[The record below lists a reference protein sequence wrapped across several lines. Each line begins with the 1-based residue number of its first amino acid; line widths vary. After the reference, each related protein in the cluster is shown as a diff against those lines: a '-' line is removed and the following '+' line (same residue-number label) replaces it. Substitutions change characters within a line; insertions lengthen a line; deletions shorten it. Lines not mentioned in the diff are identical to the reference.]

1 MLAGDFEISVEVY
14 CRLITDS
21 PDQMPFV
28 QQRFLRMRDRNL
40 YEIASFE
47 LEEVLAKLDYTH
59 AAYSQMYQL
68 LIWLLIETEEYNR
81 AYHIARQFENS
92 TPYDIYSLFTLG
104 HQLRSSHQFRSEE
117 RRVGKGSSER

>member
-40 YEIASFE
+40 YEIVFFE

-68 LIWLLIETEEYNR
+68 LIWFLIETEEYNR
-81 AYHIARQFENS
+81 AYHVALYFVISITLLNFS
-92 TPYDIYSLFTLG
+92 HLDLVILHGIYIHLYMS
-104 HQLRSSHQFRSEE
+104 
-117 RRVGKGSSER
+117 V

>member
-1 MLAGDFEISVEVY
+1 
-14 CRLITDS
+14 
-21 PDQMPFV
+21 MPFV

-47 LEEVLAKLDYTH
+47 LEEVLAELDYTH

-81 AYHIARQFENS
+81 AYHVARQFENS

-104 HQLRSSHQFRSEE
+104 HQLRSAQDRKSTRLNSSH
-117 RRVGKGSSER
+117 VA

>member
-1 MLAGDFEISVEVY
+1 MLAGYFELSVEVY
-14 CRLITDS
+14 FRLITDS

-47 LEEVLAKLDYTH
+47 LEEVLAELDYTH

-81 AYHIARQFENS
+81 AYHVARQVENS
-92 TPYDIYSLFTLG
+92 TPSDIYYPFPLG
-104 HQLRSSHQFRSEE
+104 HQLRSATPL
-117 RRVGKGSSER
+117 